1 MRSILESTRAAVMR
15 FSPVQRRLSSAMA
28 LTQAL
33 GLAQTSASALAL
45 TLALF
50 GPASA
55 LAADLPT
62 STAARPGAV
71 ATPAPLTLHAF
82 DAQSWAAL
90 QRQLPRPAIVV
101 FTTTDCAH
109 CPAVVEKIDQI
120 RRGRQPQAMLV
131 TVVMDIGPDDADQ
144 LESPHYRLADRVMA
158 FDGEAVRL
166 RYGVDPRWIGV
177 TPYIA
182 LLPNGAAKP
191 KFVMGAPTGADWAG
205 LYGVGGR

>member
-1 MRSILESTRAAVMR
+1 MRSILESIRAAVMR
-15 FSPVQRRLSSAMA
+15 FEPVQRRLSCRLAITHVSSQVSS
-28 LTQAL
+28 QAL
-33 GLAQTSASALAL
+33 ALAL

-50 GPASA
+50 GPATAFSA
-55 LAADLPT
+55 ELPSGATTKPGPAAT
-62 STAARPGAV
+62 
-71 ATPAPLTLHAF
+71 APLTLHAF

-109 CPAVVEKIDQI
+109 CPAVVEKIDHI
-120 RRGRQPQAMLV
+120 RRSRQPQAMLV
-131 TVVMDIGPDDADQ
+131 TVIMDIGPDDADQ

-166 RYGVDPRWIGV
+166 RYAVDPRWIGV

-182 LLPNGAAKP
+182 LLANGAPKP

>member
-1 MRSILESTRAAVMR
+1 MRSILESTRTAVMR
-15 FSPVQRRLSSAMA
+15 FGPAQRRLPWRTA
-28 LTQAL
+28 LPQTLAL
-33 GLAQTSASALAL
+33 ALASASALTL
-45 TLALF
+45 SLALF
-50 GPASA
+50 GPATA

-62 STAARPGAV
+62 SAAAKPGAAA
-71 ATPAPLTLHAF
+71 ATAPLTLHAF

-120 RRGRQPQAMLV
+120 RRSRQPQAMLV
-131 TVVMDIGPDDADQ
+131 TVIMDISPDDADQ

-158 FDGEAVRL
+158 FDGEPVRL
-166 RYGVDPRWIGV
+166 RYAVDPRWIGV

-182 LLPNGAAKP
+182 LLANGAAKP

>member
-1 MRSILESTRAAVMR
+1 
-15 FSPVQRRLSSAMA
+15 
-28 LTQAL
+28 
-33 GLAQTSASALAL
+33 LAQASALAL
-45 TLALF
+45 SLASF
-50 GPASA
+50 GPATA

-62 STAARPGAV
+62 GAAAKPGAAAV
-71 ATPAPLTLHAF
+71 TAPLTLHAF
-82 DAQSWAAL
+82 DAQSWTAL

-120 RRGRQPQAMLV
+120 RRSRQPQAMLV

-166 RYGVDPRWIGV
+166 RYAVDPRWIGV

-182 LLPNGAAKP
+182 LLANGAVKP